1 MKRKEQ
7 IQIQEEL
14 KRIKLLENYD
24 SNNPEK
30 SKEQLNEAL
39 PAFVTAA
46 GVAFGGLSTL
56 QKGAAIGGATVAP
69 SMVGSADPTVSG
81 VVNTASGALTG
92 GMIGSMIVPGIGTAI
107 GAALGGAAGA
117 IMSSWSKDVELQAGA
132 EEKWTLGMDSDLWSE
147 FHDVVVKEEK
157 LDGLE
162 EMSSSTAEGIANELY
177 NAMYGGGTDEDA
189 VYDALME
196 IDSIVNLSKVND
208 EFGTKKGAWRIQGK
222 FSGNLKEWL
231 VDELTSGEENRIKNI
246 IGKMPLLVYD
256 GKRIETALEWEE
268 LVKTEKGPT
277 EEEQKTKDFADLWKA
292 YPCVLKTAADNQADW
307 SDDFKQVT
315 ITIGEGRARF
325 SNTGKYRYKGPQ
337 SDGKVTPVG
346 TYSCSGEELSF
357 EDEED
362 LTIVSE
368 GKKLSSILR
377 KPKRQTIKEQKDITF
392 GDMTLNLP
400 KSVDT
405 DTDTDKDKTDDTGD
419 KDKGKE
425 RGKDSWLTAC
435 SLASVV
441 KGKCVIRKGHSGD
454 SVRAVQSIL
463 QSTYGTNTDGKYGPI
478 TEEDVRKYQKSKGLY
493 ETGIVDQDTA
503 IMMTGGK
510 RNGDKYTDKTK
521 ETIVTKTEDVAT
533 DKDEEIV
540 NMVTYD
546 LENTGTETINRQI
559 VALNQEVLKQPTKQ
573 KCIQLIGSAAA
584 GCKAGI
590 KTADTNSLK
599 QCYNSYDFGLSRV
612 ARKSRR
618 VKKCYGLKG
627 KGNV

>member
-39 PAFVTAA
+39 PAFVVAS
-46 GVAFGGLSTL
+46 GVAFKGLSTL
-56 QKGAAIGGATVAP
+56 QKGGALAGATVAP
-69 SMVGSADPTVSG
+69 SIVGSADPTVSG
-81 VVNTASGALTG
+81 VMNTASGAMTG

-162 EMSSSTAEGIANELY
+162 EMSSSTAEGIADELY
-177 NAMYGGGTDEDA
+177 DAMYGGGTDEDA
-189 VYDALME
+189 VYDAFME

-208 EFGTKKGAWRIQGK
+208 EFGTKKGAWNPLGT
-222 FSGNLKEWL
+222 FSGNLKEW
-231 VDELTSGEENRIKNI
+231 VEDELTSGEENRVKNI
-246 IGKMPLLVYD
+246 IGKMPLLIYD
-256 GKRIETALEWEE
+256 GKRIETVMDWEE
-268 LVKTEKGPT
+268 LVKTEQGPT
-277 EEEQKTKDFADLWKA
+277 EEEEKTKEFAELWKA

-346 TYSCSGEELSF
+346 TFSCSGDELSF
-357 EDEED
+357 EDEEE

-368 GKKLSSILR
+368 GRRLSSILR
-377 KPKRQTIKEQKDITF
+377 KPKRQAIQEQNDITF
-392 GDMTLNLP
+392 GDMTL
-400 KSVDT
+400 KFEKQVETET
-405 DTDTDKDKTDDTGD
+405 DTDDGKDTDDG
-419 KDKGKE
+419 GKPKKE
-425 RGKDSWLTAC
+425 TSWLTAC
-435 SLASVV
+435 SLAAVV
-441 KGKCVIRKGHSGD
+441 KGKCVIRKGHKGD

-463 QSTYGTNTDGKYGPI
+463 QSKYGTDTDGKYGPI
-478 TEEDVRKYQKSKGLY
+478 TEEDVRKYQKAKGLY

-503 IMMTGGK
+503 IVMTGGK
-510 RNGDKYTDKTK
+510 GGDKTK

-533 DKDEEIV
+533 DRDEEIV
-540 NMVTYD
+540 NMVAYD
-546 LENTGTETINRQI
+546 LENTSTETINRQI
-559 VALNQEVLKQPTKQ
+559 VALNTEVLKQPTKQ

-590 KTADTNSLK
+590 KTADHNSLK
-599 QCYNSYDFGLSRV
+599 QCYNSYNFGVLTKVGRTGQ
-612 ARKSRR
+612 SRR